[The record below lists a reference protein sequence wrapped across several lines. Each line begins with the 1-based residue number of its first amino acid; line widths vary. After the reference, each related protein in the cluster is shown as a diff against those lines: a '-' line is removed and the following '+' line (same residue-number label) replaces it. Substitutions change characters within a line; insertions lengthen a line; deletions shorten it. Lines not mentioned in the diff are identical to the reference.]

1 MPNTLVK
8 TLTGDYGNVDADA
21 NDIEHVVVKEEKMTL
36 RMADC
41 GAAAEKHLL
50 FRTQTAIEV
59 VGLDIISNT
68 AVTGG
73 ANDPEIDLT
82 YNDGAGGAHT
92 TVGQFIDF
100 AAGTP
105 SDLVADT
112 VVSTAVANVAIA
124 KGKYV
129 WVFVDVNGTPADMGE
144 GGTMTFIVRYVLAN

>member
-1 MPNTLVK
+1 MANTLVK
-8 TLTGDYGNVDADA
+8 TLSGDYGNVGADAD
-21 NDIEHVVVKEEKMTL
+21 DIKHVVVKEEKMTL

-50 FRTQTAIEV
+50 FRTQAGIEV
-59 VGLDIISNT
+59 TKLIIISNT

-100 AAGTP
+100 STP
-105 SDLVADT
+105 TNLVADT
-112 VVSTAVANVAIA
+112 AVETAVSNVAIA
-124 KGKYV
+124 KDKYV
-129 WVFVDVNGTPADMGE
+129 WIFVDGTNGTPADMGE
-144 GGTMTFIVRYVLAN
+144 GGTMTFIVQYVLAN